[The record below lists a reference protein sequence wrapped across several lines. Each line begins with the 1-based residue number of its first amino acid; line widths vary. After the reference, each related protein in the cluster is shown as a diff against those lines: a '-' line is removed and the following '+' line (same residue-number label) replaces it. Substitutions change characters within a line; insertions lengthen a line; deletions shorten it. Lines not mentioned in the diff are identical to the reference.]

1 MPGQADIRIDRR
13 LIGVQYRGF
22 SHRGKQRLGRNE
34 LVVFLQN
41 AEQCGSKYRM
51 ATAARIR
58 YRLEPARGRRGARAL
73 ADNTLESGAAIFPG
87 LNIDWRRAGEGA
99 GIA

>member
-1 MPGQADIRIDRR
+1 
-13 LIGVQYRGF
+13 
-22 SHRGKQRLGRNE
+22 
-34 LVVFLQN
+34 
-41 AEQCGSKYRM
+41 M

-58 YRLEPARGRRGARAL
+58 YRLEPARGQRGARAL